1 MYYLDIMKFLLK
13 KNSYIFS
20 IIYFLFPIL
29 IFCLNLVIRKINYLS
44 VDQTRSIE
52 WIQGFDFHTLNI
64 LQFIPYLIN
73 EHRFEGIFFLIPL
86 NIYSFS
92 LSINQ
97 DYWFV
102 IVIFINFIFLL
113 ILLTLLYKFF
123 QRLEYS
129 NLFISL
135 FPFILFLNNDLI
147 IWSSYTLPDFFSFCF
162 FGIVIYLLLNINK
175 SRVNLLYLF
184 FFVILFIFIR
194 PTNFLVIFILIQFCF
209 IYYASKYFSYKL
221 LTLLFLFFYSSIIF
235 FTTYIFYLDYIPNVF
250 QFLDDTFNYYRS
262 YYLEGAVIHHRF
274 YTYADEPNTYFDYLM
289 LVFSRLMYF
298 FAFVSKEFSLSHNLY
313 NLLYYIPI
321 YFFCIISFLKFN
333 SLSDTEKEIIFIMI
347 IIILTYAIFHS
358 LTLIDYDWRYR
369 INCNLCFSM
378 ISFLGIK
385 LSLSNFSITFSIFK
399 K

>member
-1 MYYLDIMKFLLK
+1 MNILLK
-13 KNSYIFS
+13 KNNIIFN

-29 IFCLNLVIRKINYLS
+29 IFYLNLVIRKINYLS

-52 WIQGFDFHTLNI
+52 WIRNFDFNTLNI
-64 LQFIPYLIN
+64 LKFIPYLIN

-113 ILLTLLYKFF
+113 ILLTLFYKFF

-129 NLFISL
+129 NFLISL

-175 SRVNLLYLF
+175 SKLNSLYLI

-194 PTNFLVIFILIQFCF
+194 PTNFLIIFILTQFYF
-209 IYYASKYFSYKL
+209 IYFTSKYFSYKL
-221 LTLLFLFFYSSIIF
+221 LALFFLFFYSSIIF
-235 FTTYIFYLDYIPNVF
+235 FIISFFYLDYVPNLF

-274 YTYADEPNTYFDYLM
+274 YTYIDEPNTYFDYLM
-289 LVFSRLMYF
+289 LVFCRLIYF
-298 FAFVSKEFSLSHNLY
+298 FAFVSKEFSVSHNIY
-313 NLLYYIPI
+313 NLIYYIPM
-321 YFFCIISFLKFN
+321 YFFCIIAFLKFN
-333 SLSDTEKEIIFIMI
+333 TLSDTEKNITFVMI
-347 IIILTYAIFHS
+347 TIILTYAIFHS

-369 INCNLCFSM
+369 INCNLCFSVL
-378 ISFLGIK
+378 SFFGIK
-385 LSLSNFSITFSIFK
+385 ISLSKFSTTSSLIIK
-399 K
+399 